1 MRYSESKNLKQLKTV
16 FKDTQKIYEGKQKTA
31 LINYVQKQHNVFESD
46 KKLGDGGVHH
56 YIISPLSP
64 ESYEKLTPDQ
74 KKIMENESIQWCI
87 NSFNRYGFIGALEF
101 NSDKSD
107 KEYSNGFQNV
117 KQGFHLHLAVSDK
130 YRLRGSADLLSLRE
144 SLANHLS
151 NSIDGDMRTVI
162 GVKNKEEMEQH
173 RREGISRTQK
183 KNAFENLR
191 NDPEFIEN
199 DNAIKELNGELSKV
213 FNILGVKHTL
223 KNDLMSMNKHERYNI
238 LNQKN
243 TLKNEM
249 IFIKNDIKGRQ
260 NEIKFIDKF
269 IKDEQEKISST
280 EKFFQSEYI
289 ELKRFYQKEMM
300 GFSYW
305 ADGQHGWFKKLAKE
319 RLNNKEIT
327 TSEFLSQIAQNKSYW
342 TWVKS
347 DEKKRHQIILK
358 QRRSDFKAKLFE
370 MGEIISE
377 RSRDRLSVVAMVSM
391 DKNQLEKKLAQYS
404 EIGTK
409 YNSHYEV
416 FLKRMEQITQEI
428 DTVRAKKLKLAQ
440 SKLQKQSKKQ
450 QLIEKILKLDSTV
463 GGKGLEALTQGME
476 KKYSVK
482 ITKGG
487 SQSDSIDIKN
497 KSIHIQKPKKNGAF
511 SHLLRGVVK
520 ITQLSETLIINSL
533 KTKNLFKVVK
543 ESVYSKFPQFKPS
556 LEQALSLEDFIVV
569 FDKLKEVH
577 KRREEDHS
585 PTL

>member
-249 IFIKNDIKGRQ
+249 IFIKSDIRGRQ

-347 DEKKRHQIILK
+347 DEKKRHQMILK

-377 RSRDRLSVVAMVSM
+377 RSRDRLSVVAMVSK

>member
-1 MRYSESKNLKQLKTV
+1 MRYSESKNLKQLNTV
-16 FKDTQKIYEGKQKTA
+16 FKDTQKIYEGNQKTA

-64 ESYEKLTPDQ
+64 DSYEKLTNEQ
-74 KKIMENESIQWCI
+74 KRIIENESIQWSK
-87 NSFNRYGFIGALEF
+87 NTFEKFGFIGALEY
-101 NSDKSD
+101 NSDKGD
-107 KEYSNGFQNV
+107 KQYTNGFQNV
-117 KQGFHLHLAVSDK
+117 KQGFHLHLAVSEK
-130 YRLRGSADLLSLRE
+130 YKIRGQADLLSLRE

-151 NSIDGDMRTVI
+151 NSIDGDMRTII

-173 RREGISRTQK
+173 RREGISRTKK
-183 KNAFENLR
+183 KNALENLR
-191 NDPEFIEN
+191 NDPEYIEN
-199 DNAIKELNGELSKV
+199 DKAIKELNSELSQV
-213 FNILGVKHTL
+213 FNTLGVKHTL

-238 LNQKN
+238 LNRKN
-243 TLKNEM
+243 ALKNEM
-249 IFIKNDIKGRQ
+249 TSIKSDIKGRQ

-269 IKDEQEKISST
+269 IKDEREKISST

-305 ADGQHGWFKKLAKE
+305 ADGQHGWFKKLAKD

-327 TSEFLSQIAQNKSYW
+327 TSEFLSQVAQNASYW
-342 TWVKS
+342 KWVKS
-347 DEKKRHQIILK
+347 DEQKRHALILK

-370 MGEIISE
+370 MGEIISN
-377 RSRDRLSVVAMVSM
+377 RGRDRLAVVAIVTI
-391 DKNQLEKKLAQYS
+391 DKKQLDKRLAQYS

-450 QLIEKILKLDSTV
+450 QMIEKILRFDATV

-482 ITKGG
+482 ISKGG
-487 SQSDSIDIKN
+487 SESDSIDIKN
-497 KSIHIQKPKKNGAF
+497 KSIHIQKPKKESAF
-511 SHLLRGVVK
+511 AHLLRGIVK
-520 ITQLSETLIINSL
+520 ITQLSETSIINSL
-533 KTKNLFKVVK
+533 KTNKLFTVVRN
-543 ESVYSKFPQFKPS
+543 SVYSQFPQFKAS
-556 LEQALSLEDFIVV
+556 LEQTQSLEDFIVI
-569 FDKLKEVH
+569 FGKLKEVH
-577 KRREEDHS
+577 KKREEDYS
-585 PTL
+585 PSL